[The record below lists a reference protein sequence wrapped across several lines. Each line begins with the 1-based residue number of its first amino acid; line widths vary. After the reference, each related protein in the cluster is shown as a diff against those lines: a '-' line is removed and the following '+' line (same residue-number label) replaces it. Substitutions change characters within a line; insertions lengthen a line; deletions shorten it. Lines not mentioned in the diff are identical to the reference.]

1 MQPDVSWGEVYHHL
15 SGADREHT
23 LGAEDIERLAVAAFL
38 TGNDQESAAC
48 WVRAHNEFAAR
59 PDPTRAARC
68 AFWLAHG
75 LLERG
80 EEAAASGWLA
90 RARRLLDEY
99 GRDCVE
105 SGYLLLPEAI
115 RCIAEGD
122 NDAANAGFREAAAI
136 GQRFDEADLVTMARH
151 GQGRALIRLGRL
163 EEGVALLDE
172 AMISVTA
179 GEVSAVVAGDV
190 YCGVI
195 SGCQEI
201 YDWRRAQEWTDA
213 LTRWCA
219 DRPDL
224 VPYRGQCLLRRAEI
238 LQLRGTWPEAMDE
251 LERAR
256 QRLLD
261 PPGQAGVGAALYLLG
276 ELHRA
281 RGELGK
287 AEQAY
292 REAHL
297 HGRTPQP
304 GLALLQLL
312 RGETDAAVAAIRR
325 VLHEAQAQR
334 TRPRILAAAVRIL
347 LAAGDV
353 IAARAAAE
361 ELAAI
366 AESTGAPYLHAM
378 AAQWTGA
385 VRLAAR
391 DFHGALR
398 SLREAERMWQ
408 ELGAPYE
415 VASVRALAGLAC
427 RELGDTSGC
436 DVELDAACR
445 TFRQLGAV
453 PDLERFQQLRAA
465 PTAVP
470 DGLTTR
476 ELQVLR
482 LVATGG
488 SNRAIAAEL
497 GISERTVAR
506 HVSNIFLKLGLS
518 SRAAATAYAYRHSIV
533 V

>member
-1 MQPDVSWGEVYHHL
+1 MHPEVSWGEIYGHL
-15 SGADREHT
+15 SAADREQP
-23 LGAEDIERLAVAAFL
+23 LAAEDLERLAVAAFL
-38 TGNDQESAAC
+38 TGKDEESAAS
-48 WVRAHNEFAAR
+48 WARAHNEFVAR
-59 PDPTRAARC
+59 PDPERAARC

-90 RARRLLDEY
+90 RARRLLDER

-115 RCIAEGD
+115 RRIAEGD

-136 GQRFDEADLVTMARH
+136 GRRFDEADLMAMARH

-163 EEGVALLDE
+163 DEGVALLDE
-172 AMISVTA
+172 AMISVTT

-201 YDWRRAQEWTDA
+201 FDWRRAQEWTAA

-219 DRPDL
+219 GQPDL

-238 LQLRGTWPEAMDE
+238 LHLRGAWPEAMSE

-256 QRLLD
+256 RRLLD
-261 PPGQAGVGAALYLLG
+261 PPGQAGIGASLYQLG
-276 ELHRA
+276 ELHRL
-281 RGELGK
+281 RGELGD
-287 AEQAY
+287 AGQAY
-292 REAHL
+292 REAHE

-312 RGETDAAVAAIRR
+312 QGETQAAVAAIRR
-325 VLHEAQAQR
+325 VLSEAQASR
-334 TRPRILAAAVRIL
+334 TRPRILAAAVQIF

-353 IAARAAAE
+353 PAARTAAD
-361 ELAAI
+361 ELQAI
-366 AESTGAPYLHAM
+366 AGSLRAPYLDAM
-378 AAQWTGA
+378 AAQWGGA
-385 VRLAAR
+385 VRLAEK
-391 DFHGALR
+391 DCHGALR

-408 ELGAPYE
+408 ELGAPHE

-427 RELGDTSGC
+427 RELGDSSGC
-436 DVELDAACR
+436 DIELEAACKA
-445 TFRQLGAV
+445 FRQLGAV
-453 PDLERFQQLRAA
+453 PDLERFQQLRAVQA
-465 PTAVP
+465 TVPT
-470 DGLTTR
+470 GLTPR

-482 LVATGG
+482 RVAAGG
-488 SNRAIAAEL
+488 TNRAIASEL
-497 GISERTVAR
+497 RISERTVAR

-533 V
+533 